1 MLVDELVAAMASLT
15 GSNAAP
21 EILGGD
27 RGDVVVVRVGD
38 VVAKA
43 HPAGTDVEA
52 LAQRLEIAAAHPELM
67 LPPLKPLQFVDDR
80 LLKVMARFA
89 KPFRLLTG
97 WDISRTLK
105 VIAPVYGLLKG
116 VPTDS
121 PLASAYW
128 RKKTEIPAQMDPD
141 RDGCGLL
148 WCSPVVPNTGA
159 HATAVTQLAT
169 GILLT
174 HGFEPQISI
183 SLATE
188 RSLFCVTTIS
198 YDRHVAGEDARAA
211 ECYRVLVE
219 ELLASGYPPYR
230 LNVSSMGYSEQED
243 AYTSLLRK
251 LKTAFDPN
259 HILAP
264 GRYEST
270 SPSANRESDAP
281 APLTVAR

>member
-1 MLVDELVAAMASLT
+1 MRDLRRKVT
-15 GSNAAP
+15 IGCWNGS
-21 EILGGD
+21 GGLYGT
-27 RGDVVVVRVGD
+27 RAQVRE
-38 VVAKA
+38 ARSQLRK
-43 HPAGTDVEA
+43 A
-52 LAQRLEIAAAHPELM
+52 LAGKVDR
-67 LPPLKPLQFVDDR
+67 LQFVDDR

-116 VPTDS
+116 VPTES

-128 RKKTEIPAQMDPD
+128 RKKSGIPVQMDPD

-148 WCSPVVPNTGA
+148 WCSHVVPNTGA
-159 HATAVTQLAT
+159 HATTVTQLTT
-169 GILLT
+169 GILLN
-174 HGFEPQISI
+174 HGFEPQISL

-198 YDRHVAGEDARAA
+198 YDRDVAGEDARAI
-211 ECYRVLVE
+211 ECYRVLTE
-219 ELLASGYPPYR
+219 ELLARGYPPYR
-230 LNVSSMGYSEQED
+230 LNVSSMQYSEGKD
-243 AYTSLLRK
+243 AYAGVLRE
-251 LKTAFDPN
+251 LKAAFDPN

-270 SPSANRESDAP
+270 SPAPNRKSDAP